1 VTTPGWA
8 ACPAAPAADCA
19 GPDVC
24 DSEQA
29 NGGKRVRGREG
40 ERKRARKADKERLS
54 ERAKRDRHT
63 ETIWYEFGM
72 PKVGRP

>member
-1 VTTPGWA
+1 MLPQLQTVLGLM
-8 ACPAAPAADCA
+8 CA
-19 GPDVC
+19 IASKRAG
-24 DSEQA
+24 ERGF
-29 NGGKRVRGREG
+29 GGKRVRGREG